1 MPTTIVPYIISGE
14 EIVDE
19 KNVFPVYSHKNPS
32 QVIHQFSYLPIADST
47 IEMVASNAKKGFK
60 EWASVTVAKKIEIF
74 NKFKSI
80 LQEHRDEFVK
90 VHTEIGG
97 PEWFANVNIDGV
109 IGQVQEY
116 IGHFSNSE
124 GELFHSEGNEFA
136 LTVRQAIGPV
146 LSISPWNAP
155 VILGGRSILAPL
167 AAGCSVIAKSPEK
180 APKPLHLLIKYL
192 LEAGVPANTVQL
204 LHLKPE
210 DNPEFLEKI
219 LATGTIKKINFTGS
233 TAVGKSISVT
243 AAKYLVPCLLELGG
257 KNISLVCKDAD
268 ISKAAGKDNWAA
280 WAHKGQICMST
291 DHVYIHES
299 VYESYKEQLIKC
311 AKEMVN
317 DPDNLISERDPIG
330 RDKVVT
336 LVDDALAKGASIV
349 FGEYSKE
356 YVEQNNTFTP
366 LILENV
372 TPEMKLYTTESFGPI
387 FAIEKFSDIDATID
401 KINDTE
407 YGLKTSIWSSNI
419 ISAINIAKR
428 IESGGVHINN
438 FTIHDEPHLPH
449 GGVKSSGIG
458 RFNGRWGIDSFS
470 YVKTITADY

>member
-1 MPTTIVPYIISGE
+1 MLNTIVPYIISGE
-14 EIVDE
+14 EIIDYE
-19 KNVFPVYSHKNPS
+19 NVFPVYSHQDPS
-32 QVIHQFSYLPIADST
+32 EELHQFSYLSVTDSN
-47 IEMVASNAKKGFK
+47 IDKVVSNVKSGFK
-60 EWASVTVAKKIEIF
+60 QWSGVSVTNKIEIF
-74 NKFKSI
+74 NKFKS
-80 LQEHRDEFVK
+80 LLEKHRNEFVDAHK
-90 VHTEIGG
+90 EIGG
-97 PEWFANVNIDGV
+97 PDWFANVNIDGI

-136 LTVRQAIGPV
+136 LTIRQPVGPV

-167 AAGCSVIAKSPEK
+167 AAGCSVVAKSPEK
-180 APKPLHLLIKYL
+180 APKALYLLVKYL
-192 LEAGVPANTVQL
+192 LEAGIPKDTLQL

-210 DNPEFLEKI
+210 DNPQFIDKI
-219 LATGTIKKINFTGS
+219 LATGAIRKINFTGS
-233 TAVGKSISVT
+233 TAVGRSISVT
-243 AAKYLVPCLLELGG
+243 AAKHLVPCLLELGG
-257 KNISLVCKDAD
+257 KNISIVCKDAD
-268 ISKAAGKDNWAA
+268 ITKAAGKDNWAA

-291 DHVYIHES
+291 DHVYVHES
-299 VYESYKEQLIKC
+299 VYEAYKEQLINI
-311 AKEMVN
+311 ASEMVH
-317 DPDNLISERDPIG
+317 DPDHLISERDEIG
-330 RDKVVT
+330 RFKVMA
-336 LVDDALAKGASIV
+336 LVDDALEKGASIIY
-349 FGEYSKE
+349 GKYSKSH
-356 YVEQNNTFTP
+356 VEQNNSLSP
-366 LILENV
+366 LILENL

-401 KINDTE
+401 KINDTD

-419 ISAINIAKR
+419 ISAINIAKK

-458 RFNGRWGIDSFS
+458 RFNGRWGIDEFL